1 MENKTIAHKIFVY
14 FIYLCVKQKQVI
26 TIAHEVQFKHTNNI
40 SPILLHHNLCITLLI
55 DAETVLVKQPCYIQT
70 KMSFFYIINKLS
82 QKITNDQKMQSQS
95 GFNNKKTCWT
105 MMGQATDNRALLK

>member
-26 TIAHEVQFKHTNNI
+26 TIAHEVKFKHTNNI
-40 SPILLHHNLCITLLI
+40 SSILLHHNLCITLLI

-70 KMSFFYIINKLS
+70 KMSFFYIINYHRKSQMISTEETEKVLS
-82 QKITNDQKMQSQS
+82 E
-95 GFNNKKTCWT
+95 T
-105 MMGQATDNRALLK
+105 MPCHWF